1 MKIRWFSGGEERKS
15 SAIPLIDE
23 LISELN
29 KKDDT
34 EPVIVVLNKYKDEL
48 IKKETSV
55 PFILSR
61 FNVDVSN
68 VVRDNNIIMT
78 DKESDIL
85 REIRQLSSIRYGYQ
99 VLLLKHQRIIWRNV
113 SLIIIESKEYF
124 GC

>member
-15 SAIPLIDE
+15 SAIPLIDD

-61 FNVDVSN
+61 FNADVSN
-68 VVRDNNIIMT
+68 AIRDNNIIMT

-85 REIRQLSSIRYGYQ
+85 REIRQLSSIRYGY
-99 VLLLKHQRIIWRNV
+99 
-113 SLIIIESKEYF
+113 
-124 GC
+124 

>member
-1 MKIRWFSGGEERKS
+1 MKIRWFSGGEERKNY
-15 SAIPLIDE
+15 AIPLIDD

-29 KKDDT
+29 KKDDN

-48 IKKETSV
+48 IKKETSM

-61 FNVDVSN
+61 LNVDVSN

-85 REIRQLSSIRYGYQ
+85 RDIRKLSSIRYGY
-99 VLLLKHQRIIWRNV
+99 
-113 SLIIIESKEYF
+113 
-124 GC
+124 